1 MSCLVL
7 LLFIILDNFNFTYWI
22 PTTCLWIFFHKVV
35 GPFFSPRCHSTLGP
49 LWSYDSWI
57 FNYLCNHYLLP
68 LNLWVRTSSRQ
79 GVLDKHYG
87 IKFDSNLWH
96 VGGVFRVLRFPPPI
110 YNWNIVE
117 SCWNRNHHK
126 PNQPS
131 HSTHVCTSCIRFP
144 LKFPSAYH
152 LKFIHKTIKESLISD
167 LTTFWSYA
175 HWFTKKQASKLKF
188 EFTGIN

>member
-1 MSCLVL
+1 MYWKVIIFPRQFLFAFPAYVIYINHFDQCLVL

-35 GPFFSPRCHSTLGP
+35 GPFFCPRCRSTLGP
-49 LWSYDSWI
+49 SWSYDSWI

-96 VGGVFRVLRFPPPI
+96 VGGFFRVLRFPPPI
-110 YNWNIVE
+110 YNWNMIKSGVKQHVSKRIV
-117 SCWNRNHHK
+117 
-126 PNQPS
+126 
-131 HSTHVCTSCIRFP
+131 VL
-144 LKFPSAYH
+144 LKC
-152 LKFIHKTIKESLISD
+152 LL
-167 LTTFWSYA
+167 
-175 HWFTKKQASKLKF
+175 SK
-188 EFTGIN
+188 